1 MVEISL
7 VLGKHIIKTHRHPI
21 IPRSSFTSNPFRP
34 HACIAQR
41 CDCLLSTNLVCMGDI
56 RLIVVVL

>member
-7 VLGKHIIKTHRHPI
+7 VLGKHIMKTNRHPI
-21 IPRSSFTSNPFRP
+21 IARSSFTSNPFRP
-34 HACIAQR
+34 HARIAQR
-41 CDCLLSTNLVCMGDI
+41 CDCLFSANLVCMCDI